1 MDVQTQTQSKR
12 KRPLPPTPKTS
23 SGAEADAVT
32 GAATDASTGAGA
44 TRTTDAGRGTGWRR
58 RTAGNRVGG
67 VAPTLRPPTRWQ
79 QWRTGRSVARRG
91 FVPLSPGREKR
102 RHRILPR
109 TVIGISSM
117 LLAFAVGVGLSG
129 AAFYAYYDNRL
140 AQNEQEVARF
150 VDGFDQQF
158 TDASAA
164 IDDLRVQAIDDIR
177 TELAPIA
184 EYTTDA
190 EGVIGLP
197 ATAGPSV
204 WLVETLDDAGR
215 PVVGSAFAVTGHE
228 GGTALVTSLSVV
240 RASAAGPSP
249 AIELVKGDQRI
260 PAELWSW
267 DEGSD
272 LALLIVDLPIPVLTL
287 APPAARTAALGTR
300 VFAMSGFGGQGAS
313 ASPGVLIDQSA
324 SGLQHT
330 SVVDAFFEG
339 GPLLAGSGQVI
350 GLATTSF
357 KPFGDVTGA
366 IAVSPSIDLLCATLL
381 RCADDTTGEVA
392 VTPGD

>member
-1 MDVQTQTQSKR
+1 MDAQTRTQTQR
-12 KRPLPPTPKTS
+12 QRPLRPTRES
-23 SGAEADAVT
+23 SSDADN
-32 GAATDASTGAGA
+32 DASTDEATGALA
-44 TRTTDAGRGTGWRR
+44 TTTANVGRGTSAARR
-58 RTAGNRVGG
+58 ASGKRIGG
-67 VAPTLRPPTRWQ
+67 VAPTLRPPSRWQ
-79 QWRTGRSVARRG
+79 QWRTGRRVARRG

-164 IDDLRVQAIDDIR
+164 IDDLRVQAVDDIR
-177 TELAPIA
+177 AELAPIG

-190 EGVIGLP
+190 EGIIGLP
-197 ATAGPSV
+197 VTAGASV
-204 WLVETLDDAGR
+204 WLVETLDDSGR

-240 RASAAGPSP
+240 RASAAGPAP

-260 PAELWSW
+260 PAQLWSW

-272 LALLIVDLPIPVLTL
+272 LALLVVDLPIPVLTL

-330 SVVDAFFEG
+330 APVGTFFEG
-339 GPLLAGSGQVI
+339 GPLLAGGGQVI

-357 KPFGDVTGA
+357 TPFGDDTGP
-366 IAVSPSIDLLCATLL
+366 ISVSPSIDQLCATLL
-381 RCADDTTGEVA
+381 QCADDTTGGVT

>member
-1 MDVQTQTQSKR
+1 MDSHTQTER
-12 KRPLPPTPKTS
+12 KRPLPPTRQRPSSVEVDPAADTS
-23 SGAEADAVT
+23 TDT
-32 GAATDASTGAGA
+32 PIRTAASPVDGPGGQTA
-44 TRTTDAGRGTGWRR
+44 RR
-58 RTAGNRVGG
+58 RRSNKRIGG
-67 VAPTLRPPTRWQ
+67 VAPTLRPPSRWQ
-79 QWRTGRSVARRG
+79 QWRTGQRVARRG

-117 LLAFAVGVGLSG
+117 LLAFAVGVGFSG

-164 IDDLRVQAIDDIR
+164 IDDLRVQAVDDIR
-177 TELAPIA
+177 AELAPIG

-204 WLVETLDDAGR
+204 WLVETLDDSGR

-240 RASAAGPSP
+240 RASTAGPSP
-249 AIELVKGDQRI
+249 AIELVKADQRI
-260 PAELWSW
+260 VAELWSW
-267 DEGSD
+267 DEESD
-272 LALLIVDLPIPVLTL
+272 LALLVVDLPIPVLAL
-287 APPAARTAALGTR
+287 APPAVRTAALGTR

-330 SVVDAFFEG
+330 AVIGTFFQG
-339 GPLLAGSGQVI
+339 GPLLGGSGQVV
-350 GLATTSF
+350 GLATASF
-357 KPFGDVTGA
+357 RPFGDTTGA
-366 IAVSPSIDLLCATLL
+366 IGTSPSIDHLCASLL
-381 RCADDTTGEVA
+381 RCADDTTGAVA
-392 VTPGD
+392 VTLGD

>member
-1 MDVQTQTQSKR
+1 MNAQAQTQSKR
-12 KRPLPPTPKTS
+12 KRPLPPAHKTS
-23 SGAEADAVT
+23 SGAEPGAAT
-32 GAATDASTGAGA
+32 GAATGAGE
-44 TRTTDAGRGTGWRR
+44 TTTTGAGRGTDERR
-58 RTAGNRVGG
+58 RTSGKRVGG

-158 TDASAA
+158 TDASDA
-164 IDDLRVQAIDDIR
+164 IDDLRVQAVDDIR
-177 TELAPIA
+177 TELAPIG

-204 WLVETLDDAGR
+204 WLVETLDDSGR

-240 RASAAGPSP
+240 RASSAGPSP

-272 LALLIVDLPIPVLTL
+272 LALLVVDLPIPVLTL

-330 SVVDAFFEG
+330 SVVGGFFEG
-339 GPLLAGSGQVI
+339 GPLLAGGGQVI

-357 KPFGDVTGA
+357 KPFGGVTGA
-366 IAVSPSIDLLCATLL
+366 IAVSPSIDQLCATLL
-381 RCADDTTGEVA
+381 RCADQTTGEVA
-392 VTPGD
+392 VTLGD

>member
-1 MDVQTQTQSKR
+1 MDAQTRTQTQR
-12 KRPLPPTPKTS
+12 QRPLRPTRES
-23 SGAEADAVT
+23 SSDADN
-32 GAATDASTGAGA
+32 DASTDEATGALA
-44 TRTTDAGRGTGWRR
+44 TTTANAGRGTRAARR
-58 RTAGNRVGG
+58 ASGKRIGG
-67 VAPTLRPPTRWQ
+67 VAPTLRPPSRWQ
-79 QWRTGRSVARRG
+79 QWRTGRRVARRG

-164 IDDLRVQAIDDIR
+164 IDDLRVQAVDDIR
-177 TELAPIA
+177 AELAPIG

-190 EGVIGLP
+190 EGIIGLP
-197 ATAGPSV
+197 VTAGASV
-204 WLVETLDDAGR
+204 WLVETLDDSGR

-240 RASAAGPSP
+240 RASAAGPAP

-260 PAELWSW
+260 PAQLWSW

-272 LALLIVDLPIPVLTL
+272 LALLVVDLPIPVLTL

-330 SVVDAFFEG
+330 APVGTFFEG
-339 GPLLAGSGQVI
+339 GPLLAGGGQVI

-357 KPFGDVTGA
+357 TPFGDDTGP
-366 IAVSPSIDLLCATLL
+366 ISVSPSIDQLCATLL
-381 RCADDTTGEVA
+381 QCADDTTGGVT